1 LFEWLVMLCSYTIA
15 HSKFMRLMN
24 HILCA
29 FLGSF
34 VINYFDGI
42 HSKNLSEHIKY
53 L

>member
-1 LFEWLVMLCSYTIA
+1 
-15 HSKFMRLMN
+15 MRLMN